1 MTMKISARI
10 LRSRL
15 FVLIFS
21 GLLALSLFI
30 PSTTKAQN
38 YQSTQNPF
46 ASIDANPD
54 VPLNQRTA
62 IDSILINL
70 MASGVCTLS
79 GIDVMKFAPQQYA
92 HQKSGCLGLDPS
104 TGKIGFVDNGQGLIG
119 LSGSMISMLY
129 TPPAGTLEYTH
140 YLASSFG
147 ITERAYAQATG
158 FEALTKLV
166 EVWAIFRNI
175 AYLLMVIA
183 FIVVGFVIM
192 LRVKIDPRT
201 VMSIQN
207 MLPRLVA
214 AIIFITFSYAIA
226 GFLIDIMWAST
237 YLSINVMSDAIEET
251 DPVPGVYNRD
261 DVIGK
266 VQDYPFKFF
275 NEVFWNDFGG
285 VVGITGTLEFSR
297 QVADSV
303 GIIFRSL
310 TDSNN
315 TGDIAETTGP
325 KTISDAIG
333 IYFGGGLKDAAGGQE
348 QGTTPPEEEGGEDGG
363 STIGNIAS
371 ALCTAFSPCGITR
384 AAKDAALGFV
394 TATGQVVTGIVG
406 DILEGAFSVLMA
418 VISWILAI
426 IVFLVVLVA
435 IIVTL
440 FRIWFILLRAYI
452 VILLGVVWAPF
463 WILFGVLP
471 GSTINFTQWL
481 RHMVAHLAVFP
492 TAIILFLMARVFI
505 NVFEPVGI
513 TNLGTGGP
521 IFLPPLIG
529 NAALPE
535 ALGPLIAFGVLMYI
549 PSALN
554 ILRDA
559 LKTPA
564 SKYAGAPGAG
574 ISAGAA
580 PVKGAVGAG
589 FAAGSRTHSPG
600 QRGGLQAVAQ
610 RLGL

>member
-1 MTMKISARI
+1 MIFSAR
-10 LRSRL
+10 SFSKKL
-15 FVLIFS
+15 FTFFLVFLFALGLIS
-21 GLLALSLFI
+21 PLSA
-30 PSTTKAQN
+30 SAQN
-38 YQSTQNPF
+38 YHYQTNQNPYTNF
-46 ASIDANPD
+46 NTNPD

-62 IDSILINL
+62 IDAILINL
-70 MASGVCTLS
+70 AASSVCTLS
-79 GIDVMKFAPQQYA
+79 GVDVMEFAPQEYTN
-92 HQKSGCLGLDPS
+92 QKTGCLGLDPI
-104 TGKIGFVDNGQGLIG
+104 TGRLGFVDNGQGLVG
-119 LSGSMISMLY
+119 LSGNMIAMLY
-129 TPPAGTLEYTH
+129 TPPASTQQFTS
-140 YLASSFG
+140 YLASNFG
-147 ITERAYAQATG
+147 VTERAYAQATG
-158 FEALTKLV
+158 FEGLSKLV

-183 FIVVGFVIM
+183 FIIVGFVIM

-214 AIIFITFSYAIA
+214 AIIFITFSYSIA
-226 GFLIDIMWAST
+226 GLLIDVMWAST
-237 YLSINVMSDAIEET
+237 YLSINVVSDAIEET
-251 DPVPGVYNRD
+251 DTAGVYNRG
-261 DVIGK
+261 DVINK

-310 TDSNN
+310 TDSGDGQDFLTDVPGAAARGAALSTVGGAVGLYFGDGLRDALSGQGQAEPAEEEDDGCGLNPFCHGTN
-315 TGDIAETTGP
+315 FVKEVIGGTVGAVTGVLGDIM
-325 KTISDAIG
+325 
-333 IYFGGGLKDAAGGQE
+333 
-348 QGTTPPEEEGGEDGG
+348 EGVF
-363 STIGNIAS
+363 S
-371 ALCTAFSPCGITR
+371 AL
-384 AAKDAALGFV
+384 
-394 TATGQVVTGIVG
+394 
-406 DILEGAFSVLMA
+406 MA
-418 VISWILAI
+418 IISWLLAI
-426 IVFLVVLVA
+426 LVFVVVLVA

-492 TAIILFLMARVFI
+492 AAVILFLMARVFI
-505 NVFEPVGI
+505 NVFEPTGFFN
-513 TNLGTGGP
+513 TGTGGS

-549 PSALN
+549 PSTLN

-564 SKYAGAPGAG
+564 SKYNNSINAGIGAG
-574 ISAGAA
+574 VGVLSRAGNESYQRYSHRNEGVLEAGGGYKR
-580 PVKGAVGAG
+580 KGIINFFGRPIG
-589 FAAGSRTHSPG
+589 
-600 QRGGLQAVAQ
+600 
-610 RLGL
+610 